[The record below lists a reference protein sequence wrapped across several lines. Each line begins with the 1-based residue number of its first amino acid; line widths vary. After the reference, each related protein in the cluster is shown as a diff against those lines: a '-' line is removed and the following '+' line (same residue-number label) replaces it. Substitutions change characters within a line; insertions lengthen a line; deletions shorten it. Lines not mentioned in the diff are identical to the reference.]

1 MDGFVN
7 REEELAALE
16 AWWASPAGGMAL
28 VWGRRRVGKTL
39 LLQRF
44 SENKPVMFHTG
55 AGRPVA
61 AELAL
66 LSAAAAPHLKGG
78 LRDLAARPF
87 TGWDDALETLAGA
100 ALERPLLLILD
111 EFPELLAGSP
121 ELPGVLRA
129 FADRGAGGSQLRML
143 LCGSAVRIMQ
153 ALLEERAPLFG
164 RFAVSVQ
171 LHPFRPHEAA
181 LMLPALSPEDRAL
194 VWGLVGGTPLYLSW
208 WNQQHSVQENLLRLF
223 CRPGA
228 PLLTEGQL
236 LLATEA
242 DLGGMAGRVLRAIA
256 AGRTKYTEIADAVG
270 AEPARTLDR
279 LVELRLVERL
289 IPVTEDP
296 ARTRRRIY
304 RIADNFL
311 RFWLG
316 SVDRYRSEIER
327 GLGEPIARV
336 LEQELDDAMGLPW
349 EEAFRTHLRR
359 LAASGRLGPDV
370 VAVGPWWTEG
380 RDAAEIDAV
389 VLAGR
394 TREATL
400 AGEAKWAWCEDG
412 ARIVRAL
419 ERKAAL
425 VPGRREPFTYAVC
438 ARHEVTAAPLGTLT
452 LTARDIFTAVLD

>member
-1 MDGFVN
+1 
-7 REEELAALE
+7 
-16 AWWASPAGGMAL
+16 MAL

-44 SENKPVMFHTG
+44 SENKRAVFHTG
-55 AGRPVA
+55 ALRSAPD
-61 AELAL
+61 ELAL
-66 LSAAAAPHLKGG
+66 LSVASAPVLEGG

-87 TGWDDALETLAGA
+87 ARWDDALEALAGA
-100 ALERPLLLILD
+100 ASEKPLLLILD
-111 EFPELLAGSP
+111 EFPELVAGSP
-121 ELPGVLRA
+121 DLPGVLRA
-129 FADRGAGGSQLRML
+129 FGDRGGRDTRLRIL
-143 LCGSAVRIMQ
+143 LCGSAVRTMQ
-153 ALLEERAPLFG
+153 ALQEERAPLFG
-164 RFAVSVQ
+164 RFSMTVQ

-194 VWGLVGGTPLYLSW
+194 VWGLLGGTPLYLSW
-208 WNQQHSVQENLLRLF
+208 WEQQLSVHDNLLRLF
-223 CRPGA
+223 CSPGA

-242 DLGGMAGRVLRAIA
+242 DLSGMAGRVLRAIA

-289 IPVTEDP
+289 IPVTEDSI
-296 ARTRRRIY
+296 RSRRRIY
-304 RIADNFL
+304 RIADNYL
-311 RFWLG
+311 RFWLS

-359 LAASGRLGPDV
+359 LAGLGRLGPDV

-380 RDAAEIDAV
+380 RDASEIDAV

-394 TREATL
+394 SREATL
-400 AGEAKWAWCEDG
+400 VGEAKWAWREDG
-412 ARIVRAL
+412 TRIVRVL
-419 ERKAAL
+419 ERKAASL
-425 VPGRREPFTYAVC
+425 PRRREPLTYAVC
-438 ARHEVTAAPLGTLT
+438 ARHEITSVQPGTLT
-452 LTARDIFTAVLD
+452 LTAFDIFE

>member
-7 REEELAALE
+7 RHEELAALE
-16 AWWASPAGGMAL
+16 GWWQSPSAGMAL

-44 SENKPVMFHTG
+44 SENKRAVFHTG
-55 AGRPVA
+55 ALRPA
-61 AELAL
+61 PDELAL
-66 LSAAAAPHLKGG
+66 LSAATAPHVKGR

-100 ALERPLLLILD
+100 ASDRPLLLILD
-111 EFPELLAGSP
+111 EFPELVAGSP

-129 FADRGAGGSQLRML
+129 FGDRGGSKTQLRIL
-143 LCGSAVRIMQ
+143 LCGSAVRTML
-153 ALLEERAPLFG
+153 ALHEERAPLFG
-164 RFAVSVQ
+164 RFALSVQ
-171 LHPFRPHEAA
+171 LHPFRPHEVA

-194 VWGLVGGTPLYLSW
+194 VWGLLGGTPLYLSW
-208 WNQQHSVQENLLRLF
+208 WNQKHSVLENLLRLF

-256 AGRTKYTEIADAVG
+256 AGRTKYTEIAHAVG

-289 IPVTEDP
+289 IPVTE
-296 ARTRRRIY
+296 ASAQTRRRIY
-304 RIADNFL
+304 RLADNFL

-316 SVDRYRSEIER
+316 SLDRYRSEIER

-349 EEAFRTHLRR
+349 EEAFRSHLRR
-359 LAASGRLGPDV
+359 LATLGQLGPDV
-370 VAVGPWWTEG
+370 VAVGSWWAEG
-380 RDAAEIDAV
+380 RDASEIDAV

-394 TREATL
+394 SREATL
-400 AGEAKWAWCEDG
+400 VGEAKWAWREDG
-412 ARIVRAL
+412 ATIARVL
-419 ERKAAL
+419 ERKATSL
-425 VPGRREPFTYAVC
+425 PRRREPLTYAIC
-438 ARHEVTAAPLGTLT
+438 ARYEIINAPPGTLT
-452 LTARDIFTAVLD
+452 ITARDIFNA

>member
-16 AWWASPAGGMAL
+16 AWWASPKGGMAL

-39 LLQRF
+39 LVQRF
-44 SENKPVMFHTG
+44 SEGKPTVFHTG
-55 AGRPVA
+55 AGRTVSH
-61 AELAL
+61 ELAM
-66 LSAAAAPHLKGG
+66 LSAAAAPHLEGG
-78 LRDLAARPF
+78 LRDLATRPF
-87 TGWDDALETLAGA
+87 SGWEDALETLAGA
-100 ALERPLLLILD
+100 ATGTLLLVLD
-111 EFPELLAGSP
+111 EFPELVAVSP
-121 ELPGVLRA
+121 ELPGILRA
-129 FADRGAGGSQLRML
+129 FMDRGGSGTPLRVL
-143 LCGSAVRIMQ
+143 LCGSAVRTMQ
-153 ALLEERAPLFG
+153 ALQEERAPLFG
-164 RFAVSVQ
+164 RFALSLQ

-194 VWGLVGGTPLYLSW
+194 VWGLLGGTPLYLSW
-208 WNQQHSVQENLLRLF
+208 WNQKLSAHENLLRLF
-223 CRPGA
+223 CHPGA

-256 AGRTKYTEIADAVG
+256 AGRTKHGEIADAVG
-270 AEPARTLDR
+270 TEPARTLDR

-304 RIADNFL
+304 RITDNFL

-316 SVDRYRSEIER
+316 SVDRYRAEIER

-336 LEQELDDAMGLPW
+336 LRQELDDAMGLPW
-349 EEAFRTHLRR
+349 EEAFRIHLRR
-359 LAASGRLGPDV
+359 LAALGRLGADV

-389 VLAGR
+389 MLAGR
-394 TREATL
+394 AREAVL
-400 AGEAKWAWCEDG
+400 VGEAKWAWSEDG

-419 ERKAAL
+419 ERKAASL
-425 VPGRREPFTYAVC
+425 PGRREPLTYAIC
-438 ARHEVTAAPLGTLT
+438 ARHEVTNTPPGTLS
-452 LTARDIFTAVLD
+452 LSARDIFAA